1 MRTPRNGLPLLGLL
15 VSGCGLIHSAERDP
29 KPPVELP
36 EQFSMTIGTSSVA
49 ESRWWRAFRDPE
61 LDRLVDQVLVE
72 NFDFKRAY
80 ARLDQVQAVASGATA
95 LFFPDISVDAQ
106 ASRTRSVFNPQ
117 IPANEFNQFSVS
129 AAAAYEVDLW
139 GRVYNTQRAA
149 VMDVLAAKQDVE
161 AIAISLT
168 AQIAETW
175 FSILEQR
182 ARKLLTLEQIRS
194 NATYLELVEL
204 RFTQGLAS
212 GLDVLQQ
219 RQQLAASRTVLPQI
233 EARLQVL
240 EHQLAVLLGEAPTGV
255 PFTSMA
261 EVTIPAPPP
270 LPIIGLPAAVVMQRP
285 DVRAAQLRVVS
296 ADHRIGAAIADMF
309 PALRLTGSVGTRAFE
324 IKDLFADFIWNIAA
338 GLTGPLFD
346 GGRRLAEIDRTEA
359 VLEEQLA
366 AYGQAVIVAVR
377 EVEDALIQER
387 KQRELLD
394 DLEDQVELARVT
406 LDEARSRY
414 VNGLSDYLP
423 VLTALR
429 SLQTLEQQLVTAQRQ
444 LLSFRIQLYRALG
457 GAWTEEIER
466 PPALSS
472 AEVAPPAKEQ
482 P

>member
-1 MRTPRNGLPLLGLL
+1 MRRLLEALSLLGV
-15 VSGCGLIHSAERDP
+15 VSGCGLIHPVEQDP

-36 EQFSMTIGTSSVA
+36 DRFSMTVGTSSVA
-49 ESRWWRAFRDPE
+49 EGRWWETFQDPR
-61 LDRLVDQVLVE
+61 LDRLVDQVFLQ
-72 NFDFKRAY
+72 NFDLKRAY
-80 ARLDQVQAVASGATA
+80 ARLDQVHAVQMGANA
-95 LFFPDISVDAQ
+95 GLFPDLSFDAQ

-117 IPANEFNQFSVS
+117 IPATEFNQFAVS

-139 GRVYNTQRAA
+139 GRIHDTRMAA
-149 VMDVLAAKQDVE
+149 SMDVLAARQDVE
-161 AIAISLT
+161 AVAISLS

-182 ARKLLTLEQIRS
+182 ARKRLTLEQIRS
-194 NATYLELVEL
+194 NTTYLELVEL

-233 EARLQVL
+233 ESTLQVL
-240 EHQLAVLLGEAPTGV
+240 ENQLSVLLGEPPTGI
-255 PFTSMA
+255 PSTSM
-261 EVTIPAPPP
+261 EDVTIPSPPP
-270 LPIIGLPAAVVMQRP
+270 LPAIGLPAEVVLQRP

-296 ADHRIGAAIADMF
+296 SDYRIGAAIADMF
-309 PALRLTGSVGTRAFE
+309 PALRLTGNVGTRAFE
-324 IKDLFADFIWNIAA
+324 IKDLFGDFIWNIAA

-346 GGRRLAEIDRTEA
+346 GGRRLAEIDRNEA
-359 VLEEQLA
+359 VLDERLA
-366 AYGQAVIVAVR
+366 GYGQAVVVAVR
-377 EVEDALIQER
+377 EVEDALIRER
-387 KQRELLD
+387 KQREVLR
-394 DLEDQVELARVT
+394 DLEAEVELGRVT

-429 SLQTLEQQLVTAQRQ
+429 ALQPLEQQLVTAQRQ

-466 PPALSS
+466 PPALSI
-472 AEVAPPAKEQ
+472 AEPAPPRKEE